1 MATIADLNV
10 KLGADST
17 KMMSELNKAAREFR
31 KKSREMAELAD
42 NMFAAVT
49 LPVIGLGAAA
59 ISSAADI
66 EKLTNAMTSTMG
78 SAEAAAKEIE
88 LLREAA
94 KAPGLG
100 FEQAIKGSVRLQA
113 VGLSAE
119 DSRRALSAFGNA
131 LALAGGSASDLD
143 GIALALGQIAAKGKV
158 SAEEINQLAER
169 TPQIRMAMQDAFGTA
184 DTEQLQKMGITAEK
198 FISEIITSFEKLPPA
213 TAGLSESLTNFNS
226 SVKIAFATLGQSI
239 NKAIDF
245 EGKLN
250 MLADAVNAV
259 ATWFSELSPQT
270 QKFIVYAG
278 LGAAAIG
285 PLAKAAAAFNGVAA
299 VMADQLK
306 NVVKAKTFLILKFAE
321 AQKAFM
327 ALNMVMKATVIGAI
341 AAAVVGLVAAFQHFN
356 STMSEAERA
365 TKAVADAQIQAK
377 QSIVEEEM
385 RVDALIAKIK
395 DETTA
400 REDKQAAIS
409 ELQKIAPEI
418 FGTLNTE
425 RDLTQQLTDG
435 KKRYIEALLKQA
447 EAEAYYKAI
456 VERKQKLLSISLNSE
471 EAQLTT
477 LQEITKWMLKATSPA
492 QAFAYEQTTLAKN
505 SKAAENALKSEISA
519 LEERLKLL
527 NAPVAAAP
535 GLQPFAAGGGGGGED
550 PEKKRVKG
558 VADVLT
564 ELEKKYDDVAIK
576 AQLFGDTSGVVAERS
591 GLLKDAIGELLEM
604 GLSPTSE
611 TVQQLAGRWGV
622 LNSNV
627 EALPAAFEGVTSA
640 SEPILETVTTM
651 SEGVRTAADYFGSF
665 GDAMKEAGQAGAES
679 MLELAASGET
689 SFKRLGKA
697 ALKSAAQVIRAK
709 IMSGVAAVVEDVMQK
724 SGIAS
729 LVLAPLAGAAA
740 GMIFNT
746 ALKAL
751 KIPALAKGGLAY
763 GPQLAMVGDNPGAAT
778 DPEVIAPL
786 SKLQGM
792 MGRTQQITGTVR
804 VSGSDLLIM
813 LENAERNQRRYGT

>member
-1 MATIADLNV
+1 MATIAELNV
-10 KLGADST
+10 RLAADA
-17 KMMSELNKAAREFR
+17 KQMIYELNKASSEFR
-31 KKSREMAELAD
+31 KKSREMAELGD

-66 EKLTNAMTSTMG
+66 EKLTNAMTTTMG

-94 KAPGLG
+94 KAPGLD

-226 SVKIAFATLGQSI
+226 SVKIAFANLGQSI

-250 MLADAVNAV
+250 TLADAVNSV
-259 ATWFSELSPQT
+259 AKWFSELSPQT

-299 VMADQLK
+299 VMTDQLK
-306 NVVKAKTFLILKFAE
+306 NVVKAKAFLILKFAE

-327 ALNMVMKATVIGAI
+327 ALNMAMKATVIGAI

-400 REDKQAAIS
+400 REDKQAAIN

-435 KKRYIEALLKQA
+435 KQKYIEALLRQA
-447 EAEAYYKAI
+447 EAEAYYKTI
-456 VERKQKLLSISLNSE
+456 VEKKQKLLSISLNSE

-505 SKAAENALKSEISA
+505 SKAAEDALKSEIIA

-527 NAPVAAAP
+527 NAPIAAAP
-535 GLQPFAAGGGGGGED
+535 GLQPSAAGGGGGED
-550 PEKKRVKG
+550 PEKKRAKG
-558 VADVLT
+558 VVDVLT
-564 ELEKKYDDVAIK
+564 ELEKKYGDVATR

-604 GLSPTSE
+604 GLSPTDTQVLALSE
-611 TVQQLAGRWGV
+611 RLAT
-622 LNSNV
+622 LNSNA
-627 EALPAAFEGVTSA
+627 EALPTTFANVA
-640 SEPILETVTTM
+640 SGMLPVLETITTAN
-651 SEGVRTAADYFGSF
+651 EKIRYFGNIGDALTTAA
-665 GDAMKEAGQAGAES
+665 ATAGKS
-679 MLELAASGET
+679 MYEMAASGET
-689 SFKRLGKA
+689 SFKKLGKA
-697 ALKSAAQVIRAK
+697 ALKSAADIIRGY
-709 IMSGVAAVVEDVMQK
+709 IMQGVAAVVSDALK
-724 SGIAS
+724 KFGLIG
-729 LVLAPLAGAAA
+729 LAIGAAA
-740 GMIFNT
+740 GAGAGVLFNQ
-746 ALKAL
+746 ALKAI
-751 KIPALAKGGLAY
+751 KVPALAKGGLAY

-786 SKLQGM
+786 SKLQGI